1 MRLPDHDR
9 PEAKVDK
16 ARGTALP
23 FATIQYPGAGLW
35 PCRTPGTFLPSAA
48 PVLPPGVA
56 LLVTV
61 LPASCFR
68 LSLGHDGAY
77 FHRTVLAQNL
87 IVENDI
93 ANKLE

>member
-1 MRLPDHDR
+1 MRLPDYDR
-9 PEAKVDK
+9 PEAKLDN
-16 ARGTALP
+16 ARSTALP
-23 FATIQYPGAGLW
+23 FATSQYPGAGLR
-35 PCRTPGTFLPSAA
+35 PCRTPGTFCHQPHRFC
-48 PVLPPGVA
+48 
-56 LLVTV
+56 LLARRCWTL

-87 IVENDI
+87 IGEHDI